1 MKERALFA
9 TKLGVVAT
17 TVGSAVGLGNIWRFP
32 YEAGMHGGSAFLM
45 IYVICVFV
53 IGIPVMCSEFIIG
66 RATHKNVCG
75 AFKILKPGSRI
86 HWLSYV
92 GLIASLMI
100 LSFYSVVAGWTL
112 EYLIQSLSGAF
123 EGHNSEYF
131 TKQFS
136 SFSTESWR
144 PLLWTLIFLAV
155 NYMVLKRG
163 VQKGIERLSNIMMP
177 ILFIILLVFCVNSLL
192 LPEAVKGIEF
202 LLKPDFSE
210 ITPSV
215 VLGAMGQAFFSLSLG
230 LSCLLTYASYFS
242 DKTPLVRSAT
252 IVAILDT
259 FVAIMSGI
267 IIFPAVFSFGAEPA
281 AGPKLV
287 FEVLP
292 NVFQQ
297 MTGSYI
303 WSVLFFLLLFIASIT
318 STISMS
324 EISIAF
330 FVEEYKMKRK
340 KATLLNTVIAVVFG
354 SLCALSFGILS
365 DFTVFGMNI
374 FDLFNYVSSNILLP
388 LGGLGFAIFTG
399 WFLDKK
405 IIRQQLSNNGTIKV
419 RVMNI
424 LLFCIRFIAPV
435 AIAVIFLYGLGLF
448 SL

>member
-32 YEAGMHGGSAFLM
+32 YEAGIHGGGAFLL
-45 IYVICVFV
+45 IYIICVFV
-53 IGIPVMCSEFIIG
+53 IGIPVICSEFIIG

-75 AFKILKPGSRI
+75 AFKVLSPGSKI

-112 EYLIQSLSGAF
+112 EYMIQSVSGAF
-123 EGHNSEYF
+123 EGHSSEYF

-136 SFSTESWR
+136 DFSTGSWR
-144 PLLWTLIFLAV
+144 PLLWTLIFLSL

-192 LPEAVKGIEF
+192 LPQAVKGIEF

-259 FVAIMSGI
+259 FVAVMSGI

-292 NVFQQ
+292 NIFQQ

-303 WSVLFFLLLFIASIT
+303 WSALFFLLLFIASIT

-330 FVEEYKMKRK
+330 FVEEYKMKRE
-340 KATLLNTVIAVVFG
+340 KATLLNTVIAVFFG
-354 SLCALSFGILS
+354 TLCALSFGILS
-365 DFTVFGMNI
+365 DFTIFGMTI
-374 FDLFNYVSSNILLP
+374 FDLFNYVKI
-388 LGGLGFAIFTG
+388 AIF
-399 WFLDKK
+399 K
-405 IIRQQLSNNGTIKV
+405 IIIN
-419 RVMNI
+419 
-424 LLFCIRFIAPV
+424 
-435 AIAVIFLYGLGLF
+435 
-448 SL
+448 

>member
-32 YEAGMHGGSAFLM
+32 YEAGIHGGGAFLL
-45 IYVICVFV
+45 IYIICVFV
-53 IGIPVMCSEFIIG
+53 IGIPVICSEFIIG

-75 AFKILKPGSRI
+75 AFKVLSPGSKI

-112 EYLIQSLSGAF
+112 EYLIQSVSGAF
-123 EGHNSEYF
+123 EGHSSEYF

-136 SFSTESWR
+136 DFSTGSWR
-144 PLLWTLIFLAV
+144 PLLWTLIFLSL

-192 LPEAVKGIEF
+192 LPQAVKGVEF

-259 FVAIMSGI
+259 FVAVMSGI

-292 NVFQQ
+292 NIFQQ

-330 FVEEYKMKRK
+330 FVEEYKMKRE
-340 KATLLNTVIAVVFG
+340 KATLLNTVIAVFFG
-354 SLCALSFGILS
+354 TLCALSFGILS
-365 DFTVFGMNI
+365 DFTIFGMTI

-388 LGGLGFAIFTG
+388 LGGFGFAIFTG
-399 WFLDKK
+399 WFLDKR
-405 IIRQQLSNNGTIKV
+405 IIRKQLTNDGSVRV
-419 RVMNI
+419 RVMSI
-424 LLFCIRFIAPV
+424 LLFCIRYVAPIC
-435 AIAVIFLYGLGLF
+435 IAVIFIYGLGLF
-448 SL
+448 

>member
-32 YEAGMHGGSAFLM
+32 YEAGIHGGGAFLL
-45 IYVICVFV
+45 IYIICVFV
-53 IGIPVMCSEFIIG
+53 IGIPVICSEFIIG

-75 AFKILKPGSRI
+75 AFKVLSPGSKI

-112 EYLIQSLSGAF
+112 EYLIQSVSGAF
-123 EGHNSEYF
+123 EGHSSEYF

-136 SFSTESWR
+136 DFSTGSWR
-144 PLLWTLIFLAV
+144 PLLWTLIFLSL

-192 LPEAVKGIEF
+192 LPQAAKGVEF

-259 FVAIMSGI
+259 FVAVMSGI

-292 NVFQQ
+292 NIFQQ

-330 FVEEYKMKRK
+330 FVEEYKMKRE
-340 KATLLNTVIAVVFG
+340 KATLLNTVIAVFFG
-354 SLCALSFGILS
+354 TLCALSFGILS
-365 DFTVFGMNI
+365 DFTIFGMTI

-388 LGGLGFAIFTG
+388 LGGFGFAIFTG
-399 WFLDKK
+399 WFLDKR
-405 IIRQQLSNNGTIKV
+405 IIRKQLTNDGSVRV
-419 RVMNI
+419 RVMSI
-424 LLFCIRFIAPV
+424 LLFCIRYVAPIC
-435 AIAVIFLYGLGLF
+435 IAVIFIYGLGLF
-448 SL
+448 